1 MKQHP
6 LSAAFPAM
14 AAEEFQALVD
24 SVTNNGVINPITT
37 YEGMVLDGWH
47 RFNAANEAGVTCPM
61 VELGDVDPQA
71 FVIAQNKDR
80 RHIAQGQ
87 IALAVAAV
95 YQWRPGAGRPQKNSA
110 PGAGFPK
117 TTAEMAEIAGVGTR
131 TMEHAKTVEA
141 KATPKVKQAVKDG
154 ELSVKKAAEIA
165 QLPPKEQAKALKA
178 PKPVKVDPEDAQ
190 YFGPSE
196 EEIAAV
202 MASTQDDLDLLHKLM
217 ESDDKLAVAVA
228 ENDKLRAEL
237 AVVKLARD
245 GYMNRSNELISRVTS
260 LKKQLEKAK
269 AAHV

>member
-95 YQWRPGAGRPQKNSA
+95 YQWRPHGDQRSA
-110 PGAGFPK
+110 PGADRGK
-117 TTAEMAEIAGVGTR
+117 TTAQMAEIAGVGTR
-131 TMEHAKTVEA
+131 TMEQAKAVAA

-178 PKPVKVDPEDAQ
+178 PKPAKVEPEDAQ

-202 MASTQDDLDLLHKLM
+202 IASTQDDLDLLHKLM

-228 ENDKLRAEL
+228 ENEKLRAEL